1 MTSNL
6 TAALGEGMLDA
17 IMLHFPPDCVVGI
30 AIYATVDD
38 AFAAGRRTRDRVTAQ
53 CGTTLRQERRVV
65 GVLFHSL
72 LPDESELAWRAEA
85 QAMNATLA
93 TWWVSP
99 EMRSDGDLERFIAE
113 GYRRFEPKIR
123 SLGLIDGMVIR
134 YADDELVVLN
144 LYADPIEGESAYA
157 EAMTMVAEYAAG
169 YMERIATQTGQAF
182 DLPQLLAR
190 PSAGQRFRPPA
201 RDTPGD

>member
-1 MTSNL
+1 M
-6 TAALGEGMLDA
+6 
-17 IMLHFPPDCVVGI
+17 
-30 AIYATVDD
+30 
-38 AFAAGRRTRDRVTAQ
+38 
-53 CGTTLRQERRVV
+53 V